1 MSYLS
6 PRIRMKGL
14 HYLFF
19 VWACLARQ
27 AKTIL
32 TITFNFLSD
41 PLAVVAVGTPRGIYR
56 GGSY

>member
-1 MSYLS
+1 
-6 PRIRMKGL
+6 MKGL